1 MKKEYLS
8 VFKRT
13 LSNLLD
19 DVVQNN
25 NTLFIKTEKGNA
37 VVISESN
44 YKTMINATHLEFN
57 EDLVKK
63 IKEGETEPLDS
74 MKVYSPHEAS

>member
-1 MKKEYLS
+1 MKTVYLS
-8 VFKRT
+8 VIKRN

-25 NTLFIKTEKGNA
+25 STLFIKTGKGNA
-37 VVISESN
+37 IVISQSN
-44 YKTMINATHLEFN
+44 YKSMFNATHLDFN

-74 MKVYSPHEAS
+74 MKVYNPDEAW

>member
-1 MKKEYLS
+1 MQKVYLS
-8 VFKRT
+8 VFKRN

-25 NTLFIKTEKGNA
+25 TTLFVEAEKGNA

-44 YKTMINATHLEFN
+44 YKTMINATHLDFN

-74 MKVYSPHEAS
+74 MEVYNPDEAW

>member
-1 MKKEYLS
+1 MQKVYLL
-8 VFKRT
+8 VFKRN

-25 NTLFIKTEKGNA
+25 TTLFVETEKGNA

-44 YKTMINATHLEFN
+44 YKTMINATHLDFN

-74 MKVYSPHEAS
+74 MEVYNPDEAW